1 MVPPGL
7 ALPKECREMQPR
19 VRFEWPAANVL
30 RRRSDRIEAGV
41 VAGLLSFFLLAGP
54 AAAVAA
60 GSTVD
65 HAMLG
70 QVRAQQ
76 SWHLVTA
83 TLVHPTARR
92 VNASSPSNWV
102 LQSAQATWTVAART
116 RTDWIPLAAPP
127 TKAGTTQV
135 WVDADGR
142 PTPPPSAYSNLH
154 LAVGVAALAAAL
166 AVAAILFFV
175 GLGSRVLLDRRRMTA
190 WDTAWRAI
198 GPQWSRQL

>member
-1 MVPPGL
+1 M
-7 ALPKECREMQPR
+7 
-19 VRFEWPAANVL
+19 AA
-30 RRRSDRIEAGV
+30 
-41 VAGLLSFFLLAGP
+41 LLSFFLLAGP

-76 SWHLVTA
+76 GWHQVTA
-83 TLVHPTARR
+83 TLIHPTARR
-92 VNASSPSNWV
+92 VDASSPSNWV
-102 LQSAQATWTVAART
+102 LQSALATWTVAGRT
-116 RTDWIPLAAPP
+116 HTGWIPLAAPP
-127 TKAGTTQV
+127 AKAGTAPV
-135 WVDADGR
+135 WVDADGQ
-142 PTPPPSAYSNLH
+142 PSPPPSAYSNLH
-154 LAVGVAALAAAL
+154 LAVAVAAVAAAL

-175 GLGSRVLLDRRRMTA
+175 GLASRVLLDRRRMTA